1 MHSPPLAQYIYITLD
16 EMQAVA
22 KHLTKRGRMT
32 ISELAAQSASLI
44 DLEPRE
50 VESVDAGK
58 RPMLDFEALAED

>member
-1 MHSPPLAQYIYITLD
+1 
-16 EMQAVA
+16 MQAVA